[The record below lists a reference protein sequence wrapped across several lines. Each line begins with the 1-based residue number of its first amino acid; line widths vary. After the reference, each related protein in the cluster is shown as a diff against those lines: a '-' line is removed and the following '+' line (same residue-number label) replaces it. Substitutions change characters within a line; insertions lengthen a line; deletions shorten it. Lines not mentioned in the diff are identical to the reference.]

1 MRPTIMRNECHGLM
15 IYIRWFMGDKFIIF
29 GVDFNCIDN
38 KNIDKVVGNDVYGDV
53 GTNILG
59 TI

>member
-1 MRPTIMRNECHGLM
+1 MRNECHGLM